1 VGAVTAYS
9 DTTASPATT
18 YDYQVRARD
27 AAGNPSGF
35 SNTATVITPSPPPV
49 LTFTPT
55 EDAYVRADQ
64 PGSNFGAQAVI
75 GVDSSPV
82 KHYLLKFD
90 ISGIG
95 TGTVASA
102 KLRLRCIDSSD
113 SGGVFYRVVDPNSWN
128 EGSVTWNTAPVAE
141 TTPLA
146 SLGSVSATRTYEVDL
161 TSLVTG
167 DGVVSV
173 KVISN
178 SASGNGA
185 DFYSSE
191 GSVPPEL
198 VVSLSGGP
206 DTTPPTDPTNLQAT
220 AVSSTRVDLSW
231 NASTDNVG
239 VTQYEIFRNGSS
251 LTTVGTVTAYSD
263 TTALPG
269 TTYDYQVRALDA
281 AGNPS
286 GFSNTDTVT
295 TPAPDTTPPSDPT
308 ALQATPVSPTRV
320 DLTWTASTDDVGV
333 TAYDIY
339 RDGSPLTSVGA
350 VTAYSDTT
358 ASPATTYDYQV
369 RARDAAGNPSGFSN
383 TATVTTPATG
393 PALFTDGFESGDLSS
408 WTSNTGVVAQQQEVY
423 EGSWG
428 ARATTSSPAVWAYK
442 TLATTHTE
450 LYYRIRFKVISQGAS
465 STVNVLKLRT
475 ATGTALF
482 GLFRSAS
489 GNLGYRN
496 EVAAVST
503 TSATPVSV
511 GAWHEVQVR
520 VRINGPSGEVETWL
534 DGVRIASLSK
544 IENFGTTPI
553 GRLQIGENST
563 GKTYDVA
570 FDDVAANS
578 SFIT

>member
-1 VGAVTAYS
+1 
-9 DTTASPATT
+9 
-18 YDYQVRARD
+18 
-27 AAGNPSGF
+27 
-35 SNTATVITPSPPPV
+35 
-49 LTFTPT
+49 
-55 EDAYVRADQ
+55 
-64 PGSNFGAQAVI
+64 
-75 GVDSSPV
+75 
-82 KHYLLKFD
+82 
-90 ISGIG
+90 
-95 TGTVASA
+95 
-102 KLRLRCIDSSD
+102 
-113 SGGVFYRVVDPNSWN
+113 
-128 EGSVTWNTAPVAE
+128 
-141 TTPLA
+141 
-146 SLGSVSATRTYEVDL
+146 
-161 TSLVTG
+161 
-167 DGVVSV
+167 
-173 KVISN
+173 
-178 SASGNGA
+178 
-185 DFYSSE
+185 
-191 GSVPPEL
+191 
-198 VVSLSGGP
+198 
-206 DTTPPTDPTNLQAT
+206 
-220 AVSSTRVDLSW
+220 
-231 NASTDNVG
+231 
-239 VTQYEIFRNGSS
+239 
-251 LTTVGTVTAYSD
+251 
-263 TTALPG
+263 
-269 TTYDYQVRALDA
+269 
-281 AGNPS
+281 
-286 GFSNTDTVT
+286 
-295 TPAPDTTPPSDPT
+295 
-308 ALQATPVSPTRV
+308 V